1 MLMINSKWGITR
13 DEAVVLMKD
22 RLRAENLRKHS
33 LAAEAIMREL
43 AVKFGEDP
51 DLWGIAGLLHDLDY
65 NETRDDMTQHGL
77 VTEGILS
84 ELGVSS
90 EIIEAVKFH
99 NNDHL
104 DMKPS
109 KPIHFAIS
117 AAETITGLI
126 VATTLVYP
134 EKKLTA
140 VKEKSILKRMK
151 QKEFARAVS
160 RDRIRLCEK
169 IGIPLPE
176 FVEISLRAMRGI
188 SDQLG
193 L

>member
-1 MLMINSKWGITR
+1 MTDSKWGITR
-13 DEAVVLMKD
+13 DEALSLMEQ
-22 RLRAENLRKHS
+22 RLQAENLRKHS
-33 LAAEAIMREL
+33 LAAEAIMRAL
-43 AVKFGEDP
+43 ALKFGEDP

-65 NETRDDMTQHGL
+65 NETRDNMTQHGL
-77 VTEGILS
+77 VTEGILLG
-84 ELGVSS
+84 LGVNS
-90 EIIEAVKFH
+90 EITEAIKFH
-99 NNDHL
+99 NSDHL
-104 DMKPS
+104 GLEPS
-109 KPIHFAIS
+109 KPIHHAIS

-134 EKKLTA
+134 EKKLA
-140 VKEKSILKRMK
+140 VVKEKSVLKRMK
-151 QKEFARAVS
+151 EKEFARAVS

-176 FVEISLRAMRGI
+176 FVQISLKAMRGI

>member
-1 MLMINSKWGITR
+1 MTDSKWGITR
-13 DEAVVLMKD
+13 QQALALMEE
-22 RLRAENLRKHS
+22 RLQAENLRKHS

-43 AVKFGEDP
+43 ALRFNEDP

-65 NETRDDMTQHGL
+65 NETRDNMSQHGL
-77 VTEGILS
+77 ITERILS
-84 ELGVSS
+84 QLGVSP
-90 EIIEAVKFH
+90 EITEAIKFH
-99 NNDHL
+99 NSDHL
-104 DMKPS
+104 GMAPT

-134 EKKLTA
+134 EKKLAA
-140 VKEKSILKRMK
+140 VRPKSVLKRMK
-151 QKEFARAVS
+151 EKEFARAVS
-160 RDRIRLCEK
+160 RDRIRQCEH

-176 FVEISLRAMRGI
+176 FVEISLKAMRGI

>member
-1 MLMINSKWGITR
+1 MIDSKYGITR
-13 DEAVVLMKD
+13 DRAVALMEQ
-22 RLRAENLRKHS
+22 RLQADNLRKHS

-43 AVKFGEDP
+43 ALRFNEDP

-65 NETRDDMTQHGL
+65 NETRDNMSQHGL
-77 VTEGILS
+77 VTEQILS
-84 ELGVSS
+84 QLGVSP
-90 EIIEAVKFH
+90 EIIEAIKFH

-104 DMKPS
+104 GMTPA

-134 EKKLTA
+134 EKKLAA
-140 VKEKSILKRMK
+140 VKAKSVLKRMK
-151 QKEFARAVS
+151 EKEFARAVS
-160 RDRIRLCEK
+160 RDRIRLCEN

-176 FVEISLRAMRGI
+176 FVEISVKAMCGI

>member
-1 MLMINSKWGITR
+1 MTTAKYGITR
-13 DEAVVLMKD
+13 QQAVELMEE
-22 RLRAENLRKHS
+22 RLQAENLRKHS

-43 AVKFGEDP
+43 ALRFNEDP

-65 NETRDDMTQHGL
+65 NETRDNMSQHGL
-77 VTEGILS
+77 ITEKILS
-84 ELGVSS
+84 QLGVSP
-90 EIIEAVKFH
+90 EITEAIKFH

-104 DMKPS
+104 GMTPA

-134 EKKLTA
+134 EKKLAA
-140 VKEKSILKRMK
+140 VKPKSVLKRMK
-151 QKEFARAVS
+151 EKEFARAVS
-160 RDRIRLCEK
+160 RDRIRQCEN

-176 FVEISLRAMRGI
+176 FVEISLKAMRGI